1 MPTSSK
7 TGRKSTTKSR
17 PQSAA
22 PKRVPGAG
30 NNRQNSGEKNAAPSQ
45 WGRRMARL
53 VGEKF
58 GVNMV
63 ENHARNEGVYRKKDV
78 VIKCAKSIM
87 PPVSV
92 LNDVLDRV
100 DELWAVY
107 VMPEGHAEIWA
118 ITDAQ
123 VRKHA
128 YFTHGP
134 NVQKR
139 AEIYLRHIIPL
150 GKKVGE
156 LTQREVESCHIP

>member
-1 MPTSSK
+1 MPT
-7 TGRKSTTKSR
+7 TTQKSHKAISLSTPARST
-17 PQSAA
+17 
-22 PKRVPGAG
+22 
-30 NNRQNSGEKNAAPSQ
+30 RQNSEEKNVAPTQ

-58 GVNMV
+58 GVQMV
-63 ENHARNEGVYRKKDV
+63 ENHARNEGVYRKKDI

-107 VMPEGHAEIWA
+107 VMPEGHAEIWS
-118 ITDAQ
+118 ITNAQ
-123 VRKHA
+123 VHKHA

-139 AEIYLRHIIPL
+139 AEIYLRHIIPI
-150 GKKVGE
+150 GKKIGE
-156 LTQREVESCHIP
+156 LTEREVEACRIP

>member
-1 MPTSSK
+1 MATSRAS
-7 TGRKSTTKSR
+7 SR
-17 PQSAA
+17 SA
-22 PKRVPGAG
+22 PRVPGTS
-30 NNRQNSGEKNAAPSQ
+30 NNRKNEEKNAAPSQ

-63 ENHARNEGVYRKKDV
+63 ENHARNEGTYRNKDV
-78 VIKCAKSIM
+78 VIKCAKSLM

-92 LNDVLDRV
+92 LVEVLDRV

-107 VMPEGHAEIWA
+107 IFPEGHAEVWA
-118 ITDAQ
+118 ITASQ

-139 AEIYLRHIIPL
+139 AEIYLRHIMPL

-156 LTQREVESCHIP
+156 LTVEEVESCRVP

>member
-1 MPTSSK
+1 MAT
-7 TGRKSTTKSR
+7 TRKSSYT
-17 PQSAA
+17 P
-22 PKRVPGAG
+22 PRVPGTG
-30 NNRQNSGEKNAAPSQ
+30 NNRKNEEKNAAPSQ

-63 ENHARNEGVYRKKDV
+63 ENHARNEGTYRNKDV
-78 VIKCAKSIM
+78 VIKCAKSLM

-92 LNDVLDRV
+92 LIEVLDRV

-107 VMPEGHAEIWA
+107 IFPEGHAEVWS
-118 ITDAQ
+118 ITAAQ

-139 AEIYLRHIIPL
+139 AEMYLRHIMPL

-156 LTQREVESCHIP
+156 LTVEEVESCRVP

>member
-1 MPTSSK
+1 MPTPSK
-7 TGRKSTTKSR
+7 TSRKSTAR
-17 PQSAA
+17 PRAQNAA
-22 PKRVPGAG
+22 PRRVSGTG
-30 NNRQNSGEKNAAPSQ
+30 NGKHVSEEKNVAPSQ

-63 ENHARNEGVYRKKDV
+63 ENQARNEGAYRKKDI

-107 VMPEGHAEIWA
+107 VMPEGHAEIWS
-118 ITDAQ
+118 ITNAQ
-123 VRKHA
+123 VHKHA
-128 YFTHGP
+128 YFTHGA

-139 AEIYLRHIIPL
+139 AEIYLRHIIPI
-150 GKKVGE
+150 GKKIGE
-156 LTQREVESCHIP
+156 LTEREVESCRIP